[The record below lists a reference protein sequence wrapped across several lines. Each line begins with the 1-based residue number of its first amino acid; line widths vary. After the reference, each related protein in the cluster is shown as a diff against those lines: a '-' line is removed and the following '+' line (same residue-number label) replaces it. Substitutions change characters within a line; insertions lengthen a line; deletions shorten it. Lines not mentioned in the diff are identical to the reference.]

1 MLLLLYLQ
9 LVQHLL
15 VELCVYGILQQVP
28 VEIKYVLILLVLLM
42 QLVKLK
48 DLHAQ
53 QDQMDI
59 VLLKQY
65 VQLLQ

>member
-1 MLLLLYLQ
+1 M
-9 LVQHLL
+9 
-15 VELCVYGILQQVP
+15 YGILQQVP